1 MTTTTRNTMLG
12 FAVAL
17 ATVGFVRLAAAKEAV
32 LTMNPVIARI
42 RATTPTLNALIA
54 EATERSATF
63 RNLVD
68 TIHTSDG
75 IVYVEPGQCGHG
87 AQACL
92 MSVTA
97 AGPTRILW
105 VRVDTRMPDR
115 DLMGSIG
122 HELRHAVEVLST
134 PSVTSHSAMV
144 LFYLREGFRE
154 SNRFETRAA
163 IQAGDAV
170 REEIRHRPR

>member
-1 MTTTTRNTMLG
+1 MVG
-12 FAVAL
+12 FALAL
-17 ATVGFVRLAAAKEAV
+17 ATVGLARLAAAQEADS
-32 LTMNPVIARI
+32 TMNQVVARI
-42 RATTPTLNALIA
+42 RATTSTLNALIA

-63 RNLVD
+63 RNLVE
-68 TIHTSDG
+68 TIHASNG

-92 MSVTA
+92 TSVTA
-97 AGPTRILW
+97 AGRIRILW
-105 VRVDTRMPDR
+105 VRVDTRMPDW
-115 DLMGSIG
+115 DLMESIG

-134 PSVTSHSAMV
+134 PTVTSHSAMV

-163 IQAGDAV
+163 IQAGNAV